1 MDHERHELYVE
12 GLRDKTFLDWLVP
25 PSDRLHATVIPIEQI
40 EIPDIQMGGNRQRIV
55 KFMHEVW
62 DKCPRI
68 RALMDSDA
76 SSLVLQSL
84 RLASFTPP
92 PNTWTTD
99 FRDLESYVLDQS
111 KIRDCLQL
119 GYGKDGAVA
128 DALYTS
134 MITTARRVAA
144 LRLVSEALAIR
155 LPVSAYRWIRH
166 VSFDSSG
173 AIGFETATVISS
185 LLQSA
190 GISLSRK
197 GEILEMVNRVQDEL
211 SLLGDREVVH
221 GKDALILLTRQFK
234 ALGIATPD
242 VSPTLWATF
251 RQEDVAAF
259 PVLAEVVAFLRR

>member
-25 PSDRLHATVIPIEQI
+25 PSGRLRVTVVPIEQI
-40 EIPDIQMGGNRQRIV
+40 DIPDVRTGGNRQRLV

-76 SSLVLQSL
+76 SSLALQSL

-92 PNTWTTD
+92 PSTWITD
-99 FRDLESYVLDQS
+99 FRDLESYVLDQGRV
-111 KIRDCLQL
+111 RDCLQL

-128 DALYTS
+128 DTLYTS
-134 MITTARRVAA
+134 MIATARRVAA
-144 LRLVSEALAIR
+144 LRLVSEGLAIR

-173 AIGFETATVISS
+173 EIGFETATVITS

-190 GISLSRK
+190 GTSLSRK
-197 GEILEMVNRVQDEL
+197 DEILEMVNKVHSEL
-211 SLLGDREVVH
+211 RLLDDREVIH
-221 GKDALILLTRQFK
+221 GKDALTLLTRQFK
-234 ALGIATPD
+234 ALGIDTPD